1 MKYVKVGDNKTPEI
15 PMVEQTVNP
24 ELEKL
29 VLDNQTAVK
38 ELLNNPL
45 YKYVTDKIDKVEKD
59 LIESTLRTD
68 EMSSVQYYRG
78 GVWILRELKK
88 TVLEVIKL

>member
-15 PMVEQTVNP
+15 PMVEQAVNP
-24 ELEKL
+24 DLEKL

-59 LIESTLRTD
+59 LIESTIRTD
-68 EMSSVQYYRG
+68 GMSTVQYYRG
-78 GVWILRELKK
+78 GVLILKKKKK